1 MIALQDRSGWFGAS
15 DTAQIMRPWTT
26 KTFAKWW
33 AEKLGITHSRFTT
46 PAMRAGTYY
55 EHRILDAIGIRTR
68 DRQIK
73 IRSLHL
79 RVNLDG
85 EDKTTVYEVKTHKG
99 DFKVTKAYRE
109 QCQVEMYASKKK
121 CVIVAYRLTED
132 DYTNYFNQIDPAQIT
147 YHEIEYDADWIKN
160 EYLPRLR
167 TLRTALRER
176 RLPRA
181 A

>member
-1 MIALQDRSGWFGAS
+1 MIASHDRSGWFGAS
-15 DTAQIMRPWTT
+15 DTAQIMRPWTSP
-26 KTFAKWW
+26 TFFKWW
-33 AEKLGITHSRFTT
+33 SVKLGITQNNFSNA
-46 PAMRAGTYY
+46 AMRAGTHY
-55 EHRILDAIGIRTR
+55 EHKILDAIGIKDR
-68 DRQIK
+68 DRQVK
-73 IRSLHL
+73 ICHLRL

-99 DFKVTKAYRE
+99 DFKVTKAYWE
-109 QCQVEMYASKKK
+109 QCQVEMFATKKK
-121 CVIVAYRLTED
+121 CVLVAYRLTDD
-132 DYTNYFNQIDPAQIT
+132 DYQNYFNPIDPSRIT

-160 EYLPRLR
+160 EYLPRLK